1 MLYHPLEAPQRKAA
15 VAGIPAER
23 TANPRKQL
31 GSSQLLSAA
40 IWQHIHNAD
49 LEDHTKAQLGLR
61 SQRLLQ
67 GSRTARGVLAD
78 RVFYSLIRPSSAM
91 MDYVLDSLK

>member
-31 GSSQLLSAA
+31 GSFSAA
-40 IWQHIHNAD
+40 IWQHIHSAD
-49 LEDHTKAQLGLR
+49 LEEHTKAQLGLR

-78 RVFYSLIRPSSAM
+78 RVFYSLIPSSSAM